1 MNKKVRAGIYIR
13 VSTEEQKQGHSL
25 EAQESMLKEFA
36 DKKGYEIYDV
46 YNDGGYSGKNFNRP
60 EIQRLLSDLK
70 DDKIDV
76 ILVWKVD
83 RLSRNNTD
91 VMSLIDTELTP
102 RKKSLIITSIDMDSS
117 SPTGHMFISLLST
130 FARYERATIIDRVKA
145 GMQKRAEKGY
155 WNGGS
160 ILGYDSVDKKLII
173 NENESE
179 IVREIFQLRAEGRG
193 YKFIVNILND
203 KGIKTKTGK
212 NFSIPAIKLIV
223 NNYIYSG
230 KMVWKKHQDWGTR
243 RRTGKVEPIIV
254 EGIHEAIID
263 EGLWE
268 RVQKVNELQK
278 NSFSSNRNF
287 NGNFLLTGI
296 LKCPK
301 CGAGTVMSKTK
312 KRNSDDYHLYYM
324 CQAYHNKGS
333 SVCSTNLIKKDQ
345 VEQQVLNVISLLVN
359 ENDIVK
365 AVIDELNSDN
375 NKANEV
381 HIAHIKMFK
390 KKLGKVYD
398 KREKLDNDYFEGNIE
413 GSTYNRLMNELQLEI
428 NKLKRNIRESEIEII
443 KNDSIINKE
452 EVINVLKNFN
462 KLFKMVN
469 DEEKKLL
476 IRSLIRE
483 VRMEANRKDIK
494 EITFWF
500 LPDSVLP
507 SNKVRRTV
515 S

>member
-1 MNKKVRAGIYIR
+1 MTIC
-13 VSTEEQKQGHSL
+13 
-25 EAQESMLKEFA
+25 
-36 DKKGYEIYDV
+36 
-46 YNDGGYSGKNFNRP
+46 
-60 EIQRLLSDLK
+60 LL
-70 DDKIDV
+70 IA
-76 ILVWKVD
+76 WKVD

-91 VMSLIDTELTP
+91 VMSLIDTELMP
-102 RKKSLIITSIDMDSS
+102 RNKSLIITSIDMDSS

-155 WNGGS
+155 WNGGL

-173 NENESE
+173 NENESK
-179 IVREIFQLRAEGRG
+179 IVREIFQLRAEGQG
-193 YKFIVNILND
+193 YKFIANTLNNRE
-203 KGIKTKTGK
+203 IKTKKGR
-212 NFSIPAIKLIV
+212 NFSITAIKVIV
-223 NNYIYSG
+223 NNHIYIG
-230 KMVWKKHQDWGTR
+230 EMVWKKHKDWNIKR
-243 RRTGKVEPIIV
+243 RAGKAEPIIV
-254 EGIHEAIID
+254 EGVHDAIID
-263 EGLWE
+263 EDLWA

-312 KRNSDDYHLYYM
+312 KRNSDDYYLYYM

-333 SVCSTNLIKKDQ
+333 SVCSANVIKKDQ

-359 ENDIVK
+359 ENDIVN
-365 AVIDELNSDN
+365 ALIDELNSDN
-375 NKANEV
+375 NKVNEV
-381 HIAHIKMFK
+381 HVADIKMFK
-390 KKLGKVYD
+390 KQLGKAYD
-398 KREKLDNDYFEGNIE
+398 KRKKLDNDYFEGNIE

-428 NKLKRNIRESEIEII
+428 NKLKRNIRESESEITR
-443 KNDSIINKE
+443 NDSMINKE
-452 EVINVLKNFN
+452 EVIHALKNFN
-462 KLFKMVN
+462 KFFKMVN

-483 VRMEANRKDIK
+483 IQMEENRKDIK

>member
-1 MNKKVRAGIYIR
+1 MNKKVKAGIYIR

-60 EIQRLLSDLK
+60 EIQRLLRDLK

-173 NENESE
+173 NENESK
-179 IVREIFQLRAEGRG
+179 IVREIFQLRAEGKG

-223 NNYIYSG
+223 NNYI
-230 KMVWKKHQDWGTR
+230 
-243 RRTGKVEPIIV
+243 
-254 EGIHEAIID
+254 
-263 EGLWE
+263 
-268 RVQKVNELQK
+268 
-278 NSFSSNRNF
+278 
-287 NGNFLLTGI
+287 
-296 LKCPK
+296 
-301 CGAGTVMSKTK
+301 
-312 KRNSDDYHLYYM
+312 
-324 CQAYHNKGS
+324 
-333 SVCSTNLIKKDQ
+333 
-345 VEQQVLNVISLLVN
+345 
-359 ENDIVK
+359 
-365 AVIDELNSDN
+365 
-375 NKANEV
+375 
-381 HIAHIKMFK
+381 
-390 KKLGKVYD
+390 
-398 KREKLDNDYFEGNIE
+398 
-413 GSTYNRLMNELQLEI
+413 
-428 NKLKRNIRESEIEII
+428 
-443 KNDSIINKE
+443 
-452 EVINVLKNFN
+452 
-462 KLFKMVN
+462 
-469 DEEKKLL
+469 
-476 IRSLIRE
+476 
-483 VRMEANRKDIK
+483 
-494 EITFWF
+494 
-500 LPDSVLP
+500 
-507 SNKVRRTV
+507 
-515 S
+515 